1 MSNALDIDPDAVD
14 IGDGLK
20 CAEGQSAVAVIGVDV
35 EDQQVRV
42 YSPTGEQTLKRWV
55 SMDMFSVHRPN
66 EDIQTDADRE
76 RWLNETLPRAYT
88 CRDGERQ
95 QMAYALDDEGNVQRV
110 VRA

>member
-1 MSNALDIDPDAVD
+1 MSDDLDIDPDAVD

-20 CAEGQSAVAVIGVDV
+20 CAEGQSAVAVVGVDV
-35 EDQQVRV
+35 EDQRV
-42 YSPTGEQTLKRWV
+42 KVYTPTGEYTVNRWV
-55 SMDMFSVHRPN
+55 SMDLFSVHRPN
-66 EDIQTDADRE
+66 EAIQTDADRE

-95 QMAYALDDEGNVQRV
+95 QMDYALDEAGNVQRV